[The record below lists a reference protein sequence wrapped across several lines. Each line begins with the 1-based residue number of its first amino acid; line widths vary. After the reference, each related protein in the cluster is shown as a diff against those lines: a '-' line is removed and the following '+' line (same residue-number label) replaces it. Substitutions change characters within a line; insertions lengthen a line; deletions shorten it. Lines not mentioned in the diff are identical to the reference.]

1 MSDLQTHQQPGKRTK
16 PNPKEQTFDSNM
28 YEYTSYIPTDFISS
42 WQQEGSMSYH
52 NQPTEFLPRLVA
64 IGKLRHEAGLHSR
77 NQMRMRTKETRKK
90 EETQKERKKNKT
102 QKLNKRF
109 KELDMKKKLVLNSF
123 PLRIEKPLK

>member
-1 MSDLQTHQQPGKRTK
+1 
-16 PNPKEQTFDSNM
+16 
-28 YEYTSYIPTDFISS
+28 
-42 WQQEGSMSYH
+42 
-52 NQPTEFLPRLVA
+52 
-64 IGKLRHEAGLHSR
+64 
-77 NQMRMRTKETRKK
+77 MRMRTKETRKK

>member
-90 EETQKERKKNKT
+90 EETKKERKKKQNTKA
-102 QKLNKRF
+102 QQ
-109 KELDMKKKLVLNSF
+109 EIQ
-123 PLRIEKPLK
+123 RIGYEEKVGLEQLPT